1 MDVPMQEDKS
11 PQSDREKWIEE
22 LESTH
27 IESAIMN
34 RLIMDYLVTE
44 GYKEAA
50 EKFEEEAG
58 VSASA
63 GLQGIEGRIRIRDA
77 ILNGGVANA
86 ISLINDLHPELLDDD
101 RILLF
106 YLQLQQLIEL
116 IREHRTEEALEF
128 AQTSLCERGEESP
141 ECLSDLEKA
150 LALLAFEKPEE
161 SPFSDLLCPAQ
172 RHKVWSRVNA
182 AIMEYENKESVPCLT
197 KLIKLLIWSEAQ
209 LDAKGI
215 QYHKMTDIAK
225 GEIS

>member
-1 MDVPMQEDKS
+1 MQEEKTPQTDK
-11 PQSDREKWIEE
+11 EKWIEE
-22 LESTH
+22 MENMH

-58 VSASA
+58 VSATEC
-63 GLQGIEGRIRIRDA
+63 LEGIEGRIRVRDA
-77 ILNGGVANA
+77 ILKGDIAYA
-86 ISLINDLHPELLDDD
+86 ISLTNDLHPELLDDN

-116 IREHRTEEALEF
+116 IREHRTEEALGF
-128 AQTSLCERGEESP
+128 AQTSLSERGEESP
-141 ECLSDLEKA
+141 ECLADMERA
-150 LALLAFEKPEE
+150 LALLAFEKPDE
-161 SPFSDLLCPAQ
+161 SPFSELLCPAQ

-197 KLIKLLIWSEAQ
+197 KLIKLLIWSEYQ
-209 LDAKGI
+209 LDAKLV
-215 QYHKMTDIAK
+215 QYPRVSDVAK
-225 GEIS
+225 GEIM